1 MVEGTELDSYK
12 VLLAK
17 NSRMETGRLILRP
30 VTLEDTGDMYEYAS
44 DEETTYYVF
53 ERHRSRIDT
62 EEAIVNYFLEQ
73 PLGKYGIEL
82 KATGKM
88 IGTIELRRKTEDS
101 RGIIGYTLN
110 KVHQGKGYMTE
121 AGEAILKL
129 GFEVLGLDCIAA
141 MFDERNTASGK
152 VLERLGM
159 QREGTL
165 RHVHKWKKGEYFND
179 VYYSILKSEYEEKQ
193 P

>member
-1 MVEGTELDSYK
+1 MDSYK

-17 NSRMETGRLILRP
+17 HNRLETERLILRP
-30 VTLEDTGDMYEYAS
+30 VTLKDTEDMYEYAS

-53 ERHRSRIDT
+53 NRHKSLADT
-62 EEAIVNYFLEQ
+62 EISIVNHFIEQ

-82 KATGKM
+82 KENGKM
-88 IGTIELRRKTEDS
+88 IGTIELRRKSEDS

-110 KVHQGKGYMTE
+110 QNYQGKGYMTE
-121 AGEAILKL
+121 TGEAILKV
-129 GFEVLGLDCIAA
+129 GFDVLGLDCIAA

-159 QREGTL
+159 NKEGVL

-179 VYYSILKSEYEEKQ
+179 VYYSILKDEYDIKSPE
-193 P
+193 

>member
-1 MVEGTELDSYK
+1 MDNYK

-17 NSRMETGRLILRP
+17 HQRLETQRLILRP
-30 VTLEDTGDMYEYAS
+30 VTLEDAQDMHEYAS

-53 ERHRSRIDT
+53 ERHKSHADT
-62 EEAIVNYFLEQ
+62 EKAIVEYFLER

-82 KATGKM
+82 KDSGKM

-110 KVHQGKGYMTE
+110 KAHHGKGYMTE
-121 AGEAILKL
+121 AAEAILKL

-159 QREGTL
+159 RKEGVL
-165 RHVHKWKKGEYFND
+165 RHVHKWKQGEYFND
-179 VYYSILKSEYEEKQ
+179 VYYSILKDEYEERQ
-193 P
+193 S

>member
-1 MVEGTELDSYK
+1 MDSYK

-17 NSRMETGRLILRP
+17 HNRLETERLILRP
-30 VTLEDTGDMYEYAS
+30 VTLKDTEDMYEYAS

-53 ERHRSRIDT
+53 NRHKSLADT
-62 EEAIVNYFLEQ
+62 EISIVNHFIEQ

-82 KATGKM
+82 KENGKM
-88 IGTIELRRKTEDS
+88 IGTIELRRKSEDS

-110 KVHQGKGYMTE
+110 QNYQGKGYMTE
-121 AGEAILKL
+121 TGEAILKV
-129 GFEVLGLDCIAA
+129 GFDVLGLDCIAA

-159 QREGTL
+159 KKEGVL

-179 VYYSILKSEYEEKQ
+179 VYYSILKDEYDIKSPE
-193 P
+193 

>member
-1 MVEGTELDSYK
+1 MNNYK

-17 NSRMETGRLILRP
+17 HSRLETERLILRP
-30 VTLEDTGDMYEYAS
+30 VTLKDTEDMYEYAS

-53 ERHRSRIDT
+53 DRHQSPSDT
-62 EEAIVNYFLEQ
+62 ETAIVTHFLEQ

-82 KATGKM
+82 KQSGKM

-110 KVHQGKGYMTE
+110 KKYQGNGYMTE
-121 AGEAILKL
+121 TGRAILKL
-129 GFEVLGLDCIAA
+129 GFDVLGLDCIAA
-141 MFDERNTASGK
+141 MYDERNTASGK

-159 QREGTL
+159 KKEGVL

-179 VYYSILKSEYEEKQ
+179 VYYSILKSEYQNNSPE
-193 P
+193 

>member
-1 MVEGTELDSYK
+1 MDDYK

-17 NSRMETGRLILRP
+17 HQRLATQRLILRP
-30 VTLEDTGDMYEYAS
+30 VTLEDARDMHEYAS

-53 ERHRSRIDT
+53 DRHESQADT
-62 EEAIVNYFLEQ
+62 EKAIVEYFLER

-82 KATGKM
+82 KDSGKM

-110 KVHQGKGYMTE
+110 KTHHGRGYMTE
-121 AGEAILKL
+121 AAEAILEL

-159 QREGTL
+159 QKEGVL
-165 RHVHKWKKGEYFND
+165 RHVHKWKQGEYFND
-179 VYYSILKSEYEEKQ
+179 VYYSILKDEYEERQ
-193 P
+193 S